1 MSRQASFADLDY
13 SRKKRQ
19 TRREVFLKEMEVV
32 VPWSALLSRIESHYP
47 KNGRR
52 GRQPMGLGSMLRI
65 YCMQNWF
72 NLSDR
77 QMEDALYEIESVR
90 RFAGF
95 SGVTDA
101 LPDETTILNFRHLLE
116 KHNLLFSLNN
126 NIKPNIA
133 NSVLLRGGMDKL
145 ST

>member
-90 RFAGF
+90 
-95 SGVTDA
+95 A
-101 LPDETTILNFRHLLE
+101 LPVSVALLTPC
-116 KHNLLFSLNN
+116 LTR
-126 NIKPNIA
+126 P
-133 NSVLLRGGMDKL
+133 RY
-145 ST
+145 